1 MSERISDTAGLENRA
16 RLDASLVQESGG
28 NKNTVHGIPP
38 FTVPRADGTLEASPD
53 IQGDIPSTAT
63 SRMMRR
69 RQQQQQ
75 QQQGGHVARGD
86 HDGDGDQTNLQGYR
100 DGRDKNENEDG
111 SSDGSH
117 RPGSRGLAGAYKVGS
132 TTRRPLLQRVRKA
145 FLPTLVGGLIGWWYD
160 AVGVL
165 IFRNDSR
172 IKGNLLTFS
181 LLCLSTMLSIFFYLE
196 FIRPKVLKKPTVY
209 VNWEKELL
217 YPVRIAT
224 TSLVLGTI
232 GANIALWPVWH
243 LSTGF
248 VLLALAIATVNVL
261 GIFF

>member
-1 MSERISDTAGLENRA
+1 MSERISDTSGLDTRA
-16 RLDASLVQESGG
+16 KLDARLVQESGG
-28 NKNTVHGIPP
+28 NNNTVHGIPP

-53 IQGDIPSTAT
+53 IQGDIPRTAT
-63 SRMMRR
+63 ARMMRR
-69 RQQQQQ
+69 RQQQQE
-75 QQQGGHVARGD
+75 QGGHVARGD

-100 DGRDKNENEDG
+100 DGRDKDENEDG
-111 SSDGSH
+111 LSGNSH
-117 RPGSRGLAGAYKVGS
+117 GQGRGGLTGAYKVGS

-145 FLPTLVGGLIGWWYD
+145 FMPTLIGGLIAWWYD

-165 IFRNDSR
+165 IYRNDSR

-196 FIRPKVLKKPTVY
+196 FVRPRILKKPTVY

-217 YPVRIAT
+217 YPVRVAT
-224 TSLVLGTI
+224 ISMVLGTI

-248 VLLALAIATVNVL
+248 VLLAVAIATVNVL
-261 GIFF
+261 GVFF

>member
-1 MSERISDTAGLENRA
+1 MSERISDTAGLETRA
-16 RLDASLVQESGG
+16 RLDARLLQESGG
-28 NKNTVHGIPP
+28 NNNNVHGIPP
-38 FTVPRADGTLEASPD
+38 FTVPRADGTLEASPE
-53 IQGDIPSTAT
+53 IQGDIPSTVTA
-63 SRMMRR
+63 RMMRR

-75 QQQGGHVARGD
+75 QGGGQVARGD
-86 HDGDGDQTNLQGYR
+86 HDGDGDQTNMQGYR
-100 DGRDKNENEDG
+100 DGRDKDENKD
-111 SSDGSH
+111 SSRRGSH
-117 RPGSRGLAGAYKVGS
+117 RGVLEGAYKVGS

-145 FLPTLVGGLIGWWYD
+145 FLPTLIGGLIAWYYD

-165 IFRNDSR
+165 IYRNDSR

-181 LLCLSTMLSIFFYLE
+181 LLCLSIMLSIFFYLE
-196 FIRPKVLKKPTVY
+196 FIRPRVLKKPTVY
-209 VNWEKELL
+209 VNWERELL

-224 TSLVLGTI
+224 ISLVMGTI

-248 VLLALAIATVNVL
+248 VLLAVAIATVNVL